1 MNFLAHMFLTYE
13 DKELTVG
20 NYVADFIRNRDF
32 VLFSDKVV
40 HGIKLHR
47 HIDHYTDNHPEVLK
61 STRSLRERH
70 SKYAPVVI
78 DVFYDYVLAVNW
90 EKFTDMDMR
99 SFADTIYVYIN
110 EYSEDF
116 PIHLQ
121 TISSRMIA
129 DDFLLQYGTQEGIEK
144 TFKRIG
150 NRAKFKSNF
159 ETAFQDL
166 EDNFEEINDGF
177 LRFFPD
183 LIKEVKTFEKYQ
195 DILV

>member
-1 MNFLAHMFLTYE
+1 MFLTYG

-32 VLFSDKVV
+32 VLFTDKIVE
-40 HGIKLHR
+40 GIKLHR

-61 STRSLRERH
+61 STRILRDRH

-78 DVFYDYVLAVNW
+78 DVFYDYILAENW
-90 EKFTDMDMR
+90 EKFTDVDMR
-99 SFADTIYVYIN
+99 SFADTIYVHLN

-121 TISSRMIA
+121 SITCRMIA
-129 DDFLLQYGTQEGIEK
+129 DDFLLQYGKKEGIQK

-150 NRAKFKSNF
+150 KRAKFKSNF

-166 EDNFEEINDGF
+166 EENFEEINEGF
-177 LRFFPD
+177 LKFFPD
-183 LIKEVKTFEKYQ
+183 IIKEVNAFNK
-195 DILV
+195 